1 MTEHIL
7 KTKKTEQTKQKQ
19 SYKKNTHILFKEREK
34 KEKSQIVEVVLKWK
48 KSASRRGHH

>member
-19 SYKKNTHILFKEREK
+19 SYKKNTHTLFKEREN